1 MPGNLR
7 ATIAAIDEHGT
18 GYPATQFAQLTANLL
33 NHPSNDYP
41 AGDYIDSGF
50 GGPSGLNVSELY
62 RAATTSLK
70 VMSTVM
76 VHPDVPRNSNG
87 AGLGPRR

>member
-1 MPGNLR
+1 MPGSLR
-7 ATIAAIDEHGT
+7 ATIAAIDVDCES
-18 GYPATQFAQLTANLL
+18 L
-33 NHPSNDYP
+33 NHASNDYP
-41 AGDYIDSGF
+41 AASYIDSGF
-50 GGPSGLNVSELY
+50 VALRFSVSEFY

-87 AGLGPRR
+87 PGLGPRR